1 MSVHREGHLGAALL
15 CFAPAGFVAAAV
27 AGPTALL
34 LEGAVAA
41 GLAMVPDV
49 DMRVPFV
56 SHRGP
61 THTAWFAALV
71 GVAGALLGGL
81 LGLESGV
88 VPALGLA
95 LLFGSSA
102 FLSIA
107 SHIAADAL
115 TPMGVRPFT
124 PWADTRYTWDVTRA
138 ANPISNYLLLAV
150 GAVVAGG
157 LGWLGVLVHRTV

>member
-1 MSVHREGHLGAALL
+1 MHREGHLGAALF
-15 CFAPAGFVAAAV
+15 CFAPVGFVAAAV

-34 LEGAVAA
+34 LGGAVAA
-41 GLAMVPDV
+41 GLAMVPDL

-56 SHRGP
+56 AHRGP
-61 THTAWFAALV
+61 THTVWFATLLGAGGAL
-71 GVAGALLGGL
+71 AGALLGI
-81 LGLESGV
+81 ESGPL
-88 VPALGLA
+88 PALGFA
-95 LLFGSSA
+95 LLLGSAA

-124 PWADTRYTWDVTRA
+124 PWDETHYTWDVTKA
-138 ANPISNYLLLAV
+138 ANPLSNYLLLAL

-157 LGWLGVLVHRTV
+157 LGWLGLVVYRAV